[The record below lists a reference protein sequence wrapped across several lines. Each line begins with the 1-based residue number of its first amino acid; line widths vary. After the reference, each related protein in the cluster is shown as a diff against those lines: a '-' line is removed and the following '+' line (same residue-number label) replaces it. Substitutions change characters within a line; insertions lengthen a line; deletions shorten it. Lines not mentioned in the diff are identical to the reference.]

1 MNLLDVLLLISLV
14 SALAVGYRLGFVTRV
29 ASWVGLAVGIVAA
42 SLVLPTIL
50 RTFANG
56 DPFSRLLIML
66 FTYVLVAA
74 LGGSAGE
81 AVGYSVRRR
90 IPTGGLRTVDRVGGA
105 GAGVI
110 GLLIIV
116 WLIAPIA
123 AEVPGPPSR
132 FVRNSAV
139 VQWVDG
145 VAPAPPGPIVALR
158 RQVAQSRFPDVF
170 AGLQPAPQIGAPPSQ
185 LPLSA
190 EQLDRVVSAS
200 VAVESVGCGAVHEG
214 SGFIVA
220 PRTVVTNAHVVA
232 GSTDLTIKRPTG
244 EAFSGQVVVFDDDR
258 DLAILDVPGLDG
270 PVLSIG
276 DGPPGT
282 QGAVVGYPGGQDE
295 PRPVP
300 ASVEDER
307 LAVGR
312 DIYGRDRVERR
323 ILFLAANLAQG
334 DSGSAVVNADG
345 VVVGVSFAIAPDQPN
360 VAYALDDQELQ
371 AVLQLPRDDAPGPCV

>member
-1 MNLLDVLLLISLV
+1 MNLLDVLLLLSLV

-56 DPFSRLLIML
+56 DAFSRLLITL

-90 IPTGGLRTVDRVGGA
+90 IPTGGLRTVDRAGGA
-105 GAGVI
+105 GVGVI
-110 GLLIIV
+110 GVLIVV

-123 AEVPGPPSR
+123 AEVPGPASR

-139 VQWVDG
+139 VQWVDDL
-145 VAPAPPGPIVALR
+145 APAPPGPIVALR
-158 RQVAQSRFPDVF
+158 KQVAQTRFPEVF
-170 AGLQPAPQIGAPPSQ
+170 AGLQPAPQIGAPPAQ

-244 EAFSGQVVVFDDDR
+244 ETFSGQVVVFDDDR
-258 DLAILDVPGLDG
+258 DLAVLDVPGLDG
-270 PVLSIG
+270 PALSIG

-300 ASVEDER
+300 ASIEDDR

-334 DSGSAVVNADG
+334 DSGSAVVDANG
-345 VVVGVSFAIAPDQPN
+345 VVVGVSFAIAPDQPD
-360 VAYALDDQELQ
+360 VAYALDEQELQ

>member
-1 MNLLDVLLLISLV
+1 MNLLDVLLLLSLV

-29 ASWVGLAVGIVAA
+29 ASWAGLAVGIVAA

-56 DPFSRLLIML
+56 DAFSRLLITL

-90 IPTGGLRTVDRVGGA
+90 IPTGGLRTIDRVGGA
-105 GAGVI
+105 GVGVI
-110 GLLIIV
+110 GLLILI

-123 AEVPGPPSR
+123 AEVPGPAAR

-139 VQWVDG
+139 VQWVDDL
-145 VAPAPPGPIVALR
+145 APPQPGPIMALR
-158 RQVAQSRFPDVF
+158 NQVAQTRFPEVF
-170 AGLQPAPQIGAPPSQ
+170 AGLQPAPQVGAPPSQ

-258 DLAILDVPGLDG
+258 DLAVLDVPGLEG
-270 PVLSIG
+270 PALSIG
-276 DGPPGT
+276 DAPPGT

-300 ASVEDER
+300 ASIEDER

-334 DSGSAVVNADG
+334 DSGSAVVDANG

-371 AVLQLPRDDAPGPCV
+371 AALQLPRDDAPGPCV